1 MAAAFKCSNAPLSSM
16 YDAILVPTDGSEGTA
31 KTLEHAIEMAQHHDA
46 TIHALSVVD
55 ERKYQSLPDERRDE
69 GRDTMERRA
78 ERAVAEVE
86 MRAEEFDVDVVTAV
100 RKGTPAERILDYTAQ
115 QGIDVVV
122 IGTHGLSD
130 HDQYVRLGSVTQRVV
145 ENASVPVFVVH
156 MDGAGTA

>member
-55 ERKYQSLPDERRDE
+55 ERKYRSLPDERRDE

-78 ERAVAEVE
+78 ERAVGEVE
-86 MRAEEFDVDVVTAV
+86 MRIQWPVVLH
-100 RKGTPAERILDYTAQ
+100 LDE
-115 QGIDVVV
+115 ISIVF
-122 IGTHGLSD
+122 LS
-130 HDQYVRLGSVTQRVV
+130 H
-145 ENASVPVFVVH
+145 F
-156 MDGAGTA
+156 